1 MNIMTFLWSPG
12 AACRSCRAS
21 RRTFTSPYG
30 RTSPIHASCCTLFL
44 TRTSAPLVVG
54 CARMPRNTRDLCAH
68 RGERGRAACRKTWR
82 RGAKWTE
89 IAGMSFWTWLLAAER
104 SASSVEQTGGYCWPP
119 PKYRNWYAQ
128 HAFFEG
134 KKAEQTSPRKSTP
147 RTLKGVGQQYPPGY
161 CWSTPRRRLK
171 HLSDVLPCFLYYN
184 NNFCSIK

>member
-54 CARMPRNTRDLCAH
+54 RAMMPRNSRRLCAH

-104 SASSVEQTGGYCWPP
+104 SASSVEQTGGYCWST
-119 PKYRNWYAQ
+119 PKCRNLGVQDAV
-128 HAFFEG
+128 FEG
-134 KKAEQTSPRKSTP
+134 KKAEETSPRKSTP
-147 RTLKGVGQQYPPGY
+147 RTLKEVDQQYPGDF
-161 CWSTPRRRLK
+161 WWLR
-171 HLSDVLPCFLYYN
+171 
-184 NNFCSIK
+184 